1 MKRFCTFFVLI
12 IVASLI
18 PVKAIMAKE
27 TVVIYTS
34 LENEEVVEYIKQAK
48 VELPDL
54 DIQAIRLSTGELGA
68 RMLAEKNN
76 PQADLVW
83 GWAVTNMEEFV
94 PRKMIK
100 PYKPEGWDKIPAH
113 FKDPNGYWV
122 AIDLYAAAFVINDK
136 VLEQK
141 KLPSPK
147 GWNDLLNPVYKDML
161 IMPNPASSGTGFLQV
176 ASLLEMMDK
185 DYKTKSIED
194 NAAWGFLKKLDK
206 NMGQYI
212 KSGSKPAKLT
222 AAGEYA
228 VGCSFAFVYSSLKKK
243 GFPVSMVLP
252 EEGAGFELE
261 ANALLE
267 GARHEA
273 AAKKFL
279 DWAISKSAMNGYAKF
294 KLGVTYPGI
303 QGPKDMPALDTIKL
317 APMDFPW
324 QSKNRVKI
332 LEVWS
337 NLFLH

>member
-1 MKRFCTFFVLI
+1 MKKSGLLFICGLISVFLFV
-12 IVASLI
+12 A
-18 PVKAIMAKE
+18 AATAKE
-27 TVVIYTS
+27 TVVVYTS
-34 LENEEVVEYIKQAK
+34 LENEEVVEYLKAAK
-48 VELPDL
+48 KDLPDL

-68 RMLAEKNN
+68 RMLAEKDN
-76 PQADLVW
+76 PQADVIW
-83 GWAVTNMEEFV
+83 GWAVTNMSEFV
-94 PRKMIK
+94 PKGMLV
-100 PYKPEGWDKIPAH
+100 PYKPKGWEMIPAN
-113 FKDPNGYWV
+113 FKDPAGYWT
-122 AIDLYAAAFVINDK
+122 AIDLYAAALVPNTK

-141 KLPSPK
+141 NLPMPK

-176 ASLLEMMDK
+176 ASLLVMLDP
-185 DYKTKSIED
+185 DYKNKPVEQ
-194 NAAWGFLKKLDK
+194 NKAWDFLKKLDK

-228 VGCSFAFVYSSLKKK
+228 IGCSFAFVYSSLKKK
-243 GFPVSMVLP
+243 GFPVVMVLP

-267 GARHEA
+267 GAKHEA

-279 DWAISKSAMNGYAKF
+279 DWAISESAMNGYAKF

-303 QGPKDMPALDTIKL
+303 QGPKDMPPLDTIKL

-324 QSKNRVKI
+324 QSENRSKI
-332 LEVWS
+332 LEVWQGH
-337 NLFLH
+337 FLK